1 MQDLEPVSYK
11 SNMAIVQ
18 QEPALFSGTIE
29 ENLVY
34 GLDFEPT
41 VEDLDE
47 ACRQANALDFIKDES
62 IFP

>member
-18 QEPALFSGTIE
+18 QEPALFSWTIE